1 MSTLALA
8 SGDLP
13 KISRC
18 EFAQFPTPLQRF
30 EKLEKNIHN
39 IELWV
44 KRDDLIEFG
53 YGGNKVRALEYI
65 AADALKRGSKTLI
78 TGASV
83 QSNHV
88 RATAAVAAYLNLDCI
103 AIYWGSP
110 PKEVR
115 GNYYLTKLLGAET
128 RFTHDTDRSSVDTMI
143 RLVEQ
148 ELMQGGALPY
158 SIPRGGACALGVI
171 AHMFAAKELFDQCQN
186 KEINV
191 ELVTLAVGSGGTI
204 AGWVLARILY
214 DHPWRIEGF
223 TVSRPAREL
232 KEIAHDLIQQ
242 AAMVLNVTVNI
253 SLDEIVIH
261 DGYIGDGYGIPS
273 IEGNETIKDVAIR
286 QGVFFDPTYTGKA
299 FAGFS
304 DLMNNGYYKDIQTA
318 VFLHTG
324 GEPVLFS

>member
-1 MSTLALA
+1 MSTQKLA
-8 SGDLP
+8 SDDLP

-30 EKLEKNIHN
+30 KKLEKNFN
-39 IELWV
+39 GIELWV

-65 AADALKRGSKTLI
+65 AADALKKGSKTLI
-78 TGASV
+78 TGAGV

-88 RATAAVAAYLNLDCI
+88 RATAAVAAYLDLNCI

-110 PKEVR
+110 PKEVT

-148 ELMQGGALPY
+148 ELMQGDAHPY

-171 AHMFAAKELFDQCQN
+171 AHMFAAKELFEQCQS

-191 ELVTLAVGSGGTI
+191 DLVALAVGSGGTI

-223 TVSRPAREL
+223 TVSRPAEEL
-232 KEIAHDLIQQ
+232 KEIVPNLVQQ
-242 AAMVLNVTVNI
+242 AATVLNVAVNVN
-253 SLDEIVIH
+253 LEEIIIRE
-261 DGYIGDGYGIPS
+261 GYIGDGYGIPS
-273 IEGNETIKDVAIR
+273 IEGNETIKDVAIK

-299 FAGFS
+299 FAGLS
-304 DLMNNGYYKDIQTA
+304 DLINNGFYKDIQTA